1 MLSAVIPAL
10 AMACFIH
17 SGELDLVVG
26 ERALPWL
33 PPDLARQVVRRRQ
46 DWTRGATQA
55 AAWPAHTHQPGA
67 ADGLEATLIAQC
79 ERLAEAVR
87 EHQSFDEVVAGLG
100 ALAHL
105 ALDLASPFAAD
116 RVATPHSQAF
126 AAYLAAAAPRIP
138 IVYYAPGLAAQPAT
152 PAELLPYLAGRQH
165 TATMLASLVRE
176 DLDRVGGPTSWRRLD
191 DRSTSFGAASLTLN
205 HAASI
210 YSFLAAW
217 VWRRAGG
224 LVPEIATVPAPTL
237 LWKGE
242 PKPRET
248 PRPRLG
254 FRQAPPRVPR
264 PLTR

>member
-1 MLSAVIPAL
+1 
-10 AMACFIH
+10 MACFIH
-17 SGELDLVVG
+17 SSELDLVVG

-33 PPDLARQVVRRRQ
+33 PPDLARQVVRRRE
-46 DWTRGATQA
+46 DWARGATQA
-55 AAWPAHTHQPGA
+55 AAWPAHVHQPGA
-67 ADGLEATLIAQC
+67 AQGLEATMIAQC
-79 ERLAEAVR
+79 ERLALAVR

-100 ALAHL
+100 VLAHL
-105 ALDLASPFAAD
+105 ALDLASPFAAEL
-116 RVATPHSQAF
+116 VATPHSQAF
-126 AAYLAAAAPRIP
+126 AAYLGAAAPRIP
-138 IVYYAPGLAAQPAT
+138 IVYYSPDFARSPAAL
-152 PAELLPYLAGRQH
+152 AELQPYLAGRRQ
-165 TATMLASLVRE
+165 TASLLASLVRE
-176 DLDRVGGPTSWRRLD
+176 DLDRVGGPASWRRLD

-224 LVPEIATVPAPTL
+224 LVPELATAQSPTL

-264 PLTR
+264 RLTH